1 MIAFNN
7 IKQLS
12 YDETTF
18 PITLADVKFQS
29 KWFQENPNDTSL
41 DDYINNDVI
50 PVVISEFE
58 KETGFLI
65 QDQTYKA
72 TIPNLQSPIYNT
84 FKAQLIHLN
93 VSSVNDVLYYPCEWN
108 GSDAKTILAT
118 ENYNWLNEE
127 GDTSKIFELKACYL
141 NFYEIPNNFE
151 VSYRGGY
158 LNNDFTNIPKNLK
171 RGLAKYAADLIDVR
185 QELCDCNSIYRE
197 FVNSICR
204 QYRRYT
210 DLI

>member
-1 MIAFNN
+1 MMAFNN

-18 PITLADVKFQS
+18 PITIADVKFQS
-29 KWFQENPNDTSL
+29 KWFQTNPTDTSL
-41 DDYINNDVI
+41 DTYITNDVI
-50 PVVISEFE
+50 PVCIAEFE

-65 QDQTYKA
+65 QNQTYKA
-72 TIPNLQSPIYNT
+72 TIPSLQSPIYKT

-93 VSSVNDVLYYPCEWN
+93 VRSVNDVLYYPCNWN

-127 GDTSKIFELKACYL
+127 GDTSKIFELKPCYL
-141 NFYEIPNNFE
+141 DFYEMPNNFE
-151 VSYRGGY
+151 VTYAGGY
-158 LNNDFTNIPKNLK
+158 LNFANMPKDLK
-171 RGLAKYAADLIDVR
+171 RGLAKYAADLVDVR

-197 FVNSICR
+197 FVNSIVR
-204 QYRRYT
+204 KYRRYT
-210 DLI
+210 TLI